1 MPLPTFEPIHSSR
14 LTIRKLQDADVAD
27 LFGINGDPEVT
38 SFLPYNTWQSE
49 ADGAAW
55 AQRMHAMATTGT
67 AQQFVLELDDEK
79 KVVGTLLLFKYD
91 EASARA
97 ELGYVLGRQYWQ
109 KGLMLEALT
118 AFCGHVL
125 LDMGLRRLEAEVNP
139 SNHAS
144 NALLLR
150 LGFTREGTLR
160 SRWVGKGEAYDTH
173 IYGLL
178 REEWQIVH
186 GSQK

>member
-1 MPLPTFEPIHSSR
+1 MPIFEPIHSLR
-14 LTIRKLQDADVAD
+14 LTIRKLQDTDIAD
-27 LFGINGDPEVT
+27 LFEINGDPEVT

-55 AQRMHAMATTGT
+55 VQRMHAMATTGT
-67 AQQFVLELDDEK
+67 AEQFVLELDETR
-79 KVVGTLLLFKYD
+79 KVIGTLLLFKYD
-91 EASARA
+91 QANSRA

-109 KGLMLEALT
+109 QGLMHEALA
-118 AFCGHVL
+118 AFCGYALHS
-125 LDMGLRRLEAEVNP
+125 MGLRRLEAEVNP

-150 LGFTREGTLR
+150 LGFTKEGTLR
-160 SRWVGKGEAYDTH
+160 SRWIEKSAVCDAH

-178 REEWQIVH
+178 REEWLVKQ
-186 GSQK
+186 GA